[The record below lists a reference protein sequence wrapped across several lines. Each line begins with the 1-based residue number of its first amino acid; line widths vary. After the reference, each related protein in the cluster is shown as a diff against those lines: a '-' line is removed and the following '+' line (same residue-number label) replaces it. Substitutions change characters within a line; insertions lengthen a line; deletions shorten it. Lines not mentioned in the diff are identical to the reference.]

1 MQTSEFSNQISKLIR
16 QRNSA
21 YVTVILLMIS
31 LIFTSAAAFFKKER
45 IVIMPTIGESYA
57 LGADDGPLLEKMGV
71 FLSNLFLNRS
81 PVDAQWRN
89 RMILKHTAPSFYH
102 DLKQKLDQE
111 YEFLTH
117 NKEQA
122 FVFYPEKADGNLAN
136 LSFVIEGRR
145 VVFVGTD
152 GEKTHISQGDRKR
165 YIFKFKRNGDQFLLA
180 SIHKE
185 NLP

>member
-1 MQTSEFSNQISKLIR
+1 ML
-16 QRNSA
+16 
-21 YVTVILLMIS
+21 S
-31 LIFTSAAAFFKKER
+31 LTFTSAAAFFKKER
-45 IVIMPTIGESYA
+45 IIVVPTIGDSYV
-57 LGADDGPLLEKMGV
+57 LGVDDASLLEKMGV

-89 RMILKHTAPSFYH
+89 RMILKHADPSFYH
-102 DLKQKLDQE
+102 ELKQKLDQE

-117 NKEQA
+117 NKEQT
-122 FVFYPEKADGNLAN
+122 FIFYPEKSEGNLTN
-136 LSFVIEGRR
+136 LSFIVEGRR

-165 YIFKFKRNGDQFLLA
+165 YIFKFKRSGDQFLLA
-180 SIHKE
+180 SIYKE